1 MNSFKFYADAALT
14 TAVSARTIAHFVNGA
29 TDPQDFVFYYGST
42 ETGTKVGAESSPGVD
57 QISVSIANA
66 TPVWTAATAK
76 VVNNTVRTTAK
87 NGYRYKV
94 QSITSGGLTGASEPT
109 WPTLIGATVIDN
121 QVTWIND
128 GKIHESTEIKL
139 ALSNAGLASATA
151 GAALAIGTVINSGSA
166 NAVAVHMRIDD
177 ATAIV
182 GTASELGIA
191 TVITHE
197 IPVGETWP

>member
-14 TAVSARTIAHFVNGA
+14 TAVSARTIAHFVTGA

-42 ETGTKVGAESSPGVD
+42 ETATKVGAESAPGVD
-57 QISVSIANA
+57 QISVSITNA
-66 TPVWTAATAK
+66 TPVWTASTAK
-76 VVNNTVRTTAK
+76 VVNDKVRTTAK

-94 QSITSGGLTGASEPT
+94 QSITGGGLTGASQPT
-109 WPTLIGATVIDN
+109 WPTTIGATVVDN

-128 GKIHESTEIKL
+128 GKLHESTEIKL

-151 GAALAIGTVINSGSA
+151 GASLAIGTVINSGSA
-166 NAVAVHMRIDD
+166 NAVPVHLRIDD

-182 GTASELGIA
+182 GTASELGIV
-191 TVITHE
+191 TVSTHE